1 MRYNTLHAIIAQCV
15 NFPYT
20 ELFYYA
26 HAHDIFRSRNYV
38 IHSIMTWPIYW
49 PFALRNNCALA
60 NIYGRRARRAR
71 ATSNY
76 ACDNHDIENND
87 VINYDI

>member
-26 HAHDIFRSRNYV
+26 YAYAHDIFRSRNYV
-38 IHSIMTWPIYW
+38 IHFIMTWPIYW
-49 PFALRNNCALA
+49 PFALRNIYALA
-60 NIYGRRARRAR
+60 NIYGRRARRVQRVIMR
-71 ATSNY
+71 AIIT
-76 ACDNHDIENND
+76 I
-87 VINYDI
+87 